1 MKVTGVSEL
10 GLVEMTRKRTS
21 ENIQQVLC
29 EPCEACNSRGYLKSA
44 ETISYDIMREILG
57 TAKSFESRKVLV
69 IGAPLVI
76 ERLLNEDARHVES
89 LEKHIERQVEF
100 RVESTYGQEQYDII
114 PV

>member
-1 MKVTGVSEL
+1 MKITDVSEL

-29 EPCEACNSRGYLKSA
+29 EECASCGGRGYVKSA

-57 TAKSFESRKVLV
+57 AAKTYESTKVLV
-69 IGAPLVI
+69 IASPVVI
-76 ERLLNEDARHVES
+76 ERFLDKDAKHVQS
-89 LEKHIERQVEF
+89 LERHIERPVEF
-100 RVESTYGQEQYDII
+100 RIESAYSQEQYDII